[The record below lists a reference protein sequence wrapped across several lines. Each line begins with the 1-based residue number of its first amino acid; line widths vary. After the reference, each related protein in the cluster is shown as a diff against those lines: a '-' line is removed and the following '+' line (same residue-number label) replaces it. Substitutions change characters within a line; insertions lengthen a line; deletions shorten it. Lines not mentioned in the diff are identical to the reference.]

1 MNNDNACLICFEED
15 VDTILACCH
24 KKIHG
29 SCVKQWWEMN
39 NISLEDSICP
49 HCRQSAK
56 LEKINELSENN
67 TFPVLN
73 RPNFKY
79 SPYPENVSVNIRS
92 NQILPQ
98 TPRVIVPNIN
108 YNLTDEEIQLINS
121 NSNNVIPD
129 NMFSHEDNPDDI
141 SSKNSCLNLLFFLL
155 ICGLIIIIIILV
167 TS

>member
-15 VDTILACCH
+15 VDTILACCN

-39 NISLEDSICP
+39 NISLEESICP
-49 HCRQSAK
+49 HCRQPAK
-56 LEKINELSENN
+56 LEKIDELSEKNKV
-67 TFPVLN
+67 PVLN
-73 RPNFKY
+73 RPNFNY
-79 SPYPENVSVNIRS
+79 LPYPENVAVNIRS
-92 NQILPQ
+92 NQIAPQ

-129 NMFSHEDNPDDI
+129 NMFSHEDNPDNI
-141 SSKNSCLNLLFFLL
+141 TTSTPCLNITIFLILCL
-155 ICGLIIIIIILV
+155 IIVFIIIIV
-167 TS
+167 T